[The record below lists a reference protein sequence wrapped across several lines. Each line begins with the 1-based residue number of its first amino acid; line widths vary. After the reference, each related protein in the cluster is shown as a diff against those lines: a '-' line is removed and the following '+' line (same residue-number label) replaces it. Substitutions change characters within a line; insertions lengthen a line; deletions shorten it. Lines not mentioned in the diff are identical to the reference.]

1 MGKRR
6 RLQWVGGAESI
17 DTATDANTAVGDLIL
32 MITALDRTADQGQP
46 SKCLIEAIYLKMSTR
61 RLLTTTMAALTYMVW
76 LANVS
81 EGSDLPIQALN
92 SQSLDARAYG
102 NSDIL
107 MHGALD
113 VPPLLGTSDL
123 LAFTVNDEIKATDAE
138 FQATRKFDRSRQIL
152 TLVVNS
158 DVDAMCRVFCQWR
171 VLLSY
176 DS

>member
-1 MGKRR
+1 M
-6 RLQWVGGAESI
+6 
-17 DTATDANTAVGDLIL
+17 DTATDANTSTTDVIQ
-32 MITALDRTADQGQP
+32 MVTALDRTADMGQP
-46 SKCLIEAIYLKMSTR
+46 SKCLIEAIYLKASIR
-61 RLLTTTMAALTYMVW
+61 RLLTTTMASLTYMVW
-76 LANVS
+76 LGNVS

-107 MHGALD
+107 MHSAMP

-123 LAFTVNDEIKATDAE
+123 LAFTVNDEIRAEAYE

-152 TLVVNS
+152 CLVANS
-158 DVDAMCRVFCQWR
+158 DVDAMVRVFFQWR